1 MRLVGVVLA
10 LVLASSTAYAEKMP
24 FEVVRVLPETG
35 QVLVFDRPANTHVL
49 LKPGEVFHDYSIVEI
64 SGIGMIVEKDQK
76 RTAMYPLGAQG
87 IVLNLQHT
95 DDQVEPVFGK
105 AQPPPAPAPVVATA
119 KIDIPAMALQTKVE
133 AKSARVAI
141 ELASMLTAAPPRIA
155 RLK

>member
-10 LVLASSTAYAEKMP
+10 LVLASSTAYADKMP

-35 QVLVFDRPANTHVL
+35 QVLVFDRPNNTHVL
-49 LKPGEVFHDYSIVEI
+49 LKPGEVFRDYSIVEI

-95 DDQVEPVFGK
+95 DDQVQPVFGK
-105 AQPPPAPAPVVATA
+105 SSQPPPSPAPAPVVASVPVFVKSEMKT
-119 KIDIPAMALQTKVE
+119 E

-141 ELASMLTAAPPRIA
+141 ELASLLTAAPPRLA